1 MANLNNFSW
10 VRRIKGA
17 NTFLLAIM
25 GVTLIIGLN
34 FLASTH
40 YVRRDLTENA
50 RYTLAPETR
59 AFLASMEN
67 PVAIIVTVTENA
79 DEMIFNDLEGLLR
92 EYVYYASRGSRAMIT
107 VEYVDLFQQRSRAQ
121 ELKSDYGLDSENA
134 ILVVSEERQTLVN
147 WTHLYAQNEDG
158 EIYGFSGEQVFT
170 SAVME
175 VSQNRSPVVYFLAG
189 HGEMNVDEM
198 PEFEPVD
205 VKKISVTRPV
215 ADITDEEVDARLT
228 QIAEANPK
236 FDKRAKTAKARKDDA
251 VVIDF
256 LGKLDGEPFEGGA
269 AEEHTLVLGS
279 NSFIPGF
286 EDQLIGVKAG
296 DEKNVNVT
304 FPENYQAAN
313 LAGQEA
319 VFEVKVHEV
328 RAPKTPDIDEE
339 FAKGL
344 GLEDLAKLKELVN
357 EQIQNEFTG
366 ASRAKAK
373 RNLLDILDEKHDFD
387 LPPKMVDQEFNQIWQ
402 QLQAEMDAG
411 RTAEEDKG
419 KSEDELKEEYRTIA
433 ERRVRL
439 GLVLA
444 EIGRVADIQISE
456 QEVQQALINEARNFP
471 GQERQ
476 VIEFFQKDPNAMAQ
490 LRAPIYEEKVVD
502 HILDVAKVKDETVS
516 KEDLLKED
524 DE

>member
-1 MANLNNFSW
+1 MESVETVEGLSRTYKVNVPKADLQKRFDERVEEIRPQMNL
-10 VRRIKGA
+10 KGFRPGKVPA
-17 NTFLLAIM
+17 SHVKKMFGKDIM
-25 GVTLIIGLN
+25 GEVVQALVQETSQKAIEDADVRPAGQPEMKMESDMEKVLSGDED
-34 FLASTH
+34 LA
-40 YVRRDLTENA
+40 Y
-50 RYTLAPETR
+50 
-59 AFLASMEN
+59 
-67 PVAIIVTVTENA
+67 
-79 DEMIFNDLEGLLR
+79 
-92 EYVYYASRGSRAMIT
+92 
-107 VEYVDLFQQRSRAQ
+107 
-121 ELKSDYGLDSENA
+121 
-134 ILVVSEERQTLVN
+134 
-147 WTHLYAQNEDG
+147 
-158 EIYGFSGEQVFT
+158 
-170 SAVME
+170 
-175 VSQNRSPVVYFLAG
+175 
-189 HGEMNVDEM
+189 EMNVDVM
-198 PEFEPVD
+198 PDFEPVD
-205 VKKISVTRPV
+205 IKKLSITKPV
-215 ADITDEEVDARLT
+215 AEIGDAEVDDRLA

-236 FDKRAKTAKARKDDA
+236 YEKRAKTAKARDKDA

-286 EDQLIGVKAG
+286 EEQLIGAKAG
-296 DEKNVNVT
+296 EEKDVNVT
-304 FPENYQAAN
+304 FPENYQADH
-313 LAGQEA
+313 LAGKEA

-328 RAPKTPDIDEE
+328 RAAKTPDIDDE

-344 GLEDLAKLKELVN
+344 GLDDLEKLKELVT
-357 EQIQNEFTG
+357 EQIQNEFGG

-373 RNLLDILDEKHDFD
+373 RNLLDALDDKHDFD

-419 KSEDELKEEYRTIA
+419 KSEDELKDEYRKIA

-444 EIGRVADIQISE
+444 EIGRVAEVQISE
-456 QEVQQALINEARNFP
+456 QEVQQALIREARNFP

-490 LRAPIYEEKVVD
+490 LRAPIYEDKVVD
-502 HILDVAKVKDETVS
+502 HILETAKVKEETIS

-524 DE
+524 EE